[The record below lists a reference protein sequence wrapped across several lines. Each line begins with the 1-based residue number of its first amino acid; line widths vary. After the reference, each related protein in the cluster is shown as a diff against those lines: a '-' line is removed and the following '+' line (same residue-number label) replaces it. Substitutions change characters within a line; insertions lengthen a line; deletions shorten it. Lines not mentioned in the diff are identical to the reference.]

1 MHAHAGGGG
10 GDPLSIAWFW
20 NCAKCTYAHAYLSPP
35 SKFVCLG
42 KWKILENT
50 RKYSSVSTRS
60 SKKSRVN
67 SSIAKNVTRVRVT
80 STSIFTRHSTA
91 PACHRK
97 LICFLLMLA
106 TKGHYFVKSRRK
118 HTVITVLSRLKPHGL
133 LTETGIGGSQNMS
146 FRLISQWGFIQ
157 NAQWDI
163 NRNDQ
168 RACGGFLR
176 RVALFLLVPLWTAL
190 RMWMARGGS
199 RNLLACLCGFWQYKF
214 ICLFIMAELLE
225 NTLNLNN
232 HLMLRE
238 VTVWENGMLLV
249 QHGARQL
256 ILVVSTFL
264 WKCEWYFCVN

>member
-1 MHAHAGGGG
+1 M
-10 GDPLSIAWFW
+10 PCFCIFW
-20 NCAKCTYAHAYLSPP
+20 KAPEGNLQP
-35 SKFVCLG
+35 SK
-42 KWKILENT
+42 IT
-50 RKYSSVSTRS
+50 
-60 SKKSRVN
+60 
-67 SSIAKNVTRVRVT
+67 
-80 STSIFTRHSTA
+80 
-91 PACHRK
+91 
-97 LICFLLMLA
+97 LA
-106 TKGHYFVKSRRK
+106 TQITAEDGLKASVGHKIN
-118 HTVITVLSRLKPHGL
+118 TTVLSRLKPHGL

>member
-1 MHAHAGGGG
+1 M
-10 GDPLSIAWFW
+10 
-20 NCAKCTYAHAYLSPP
+20 
-35 SKFVCLG
+35 
-42 KWKILENT
+42 
-50 RKYSSVSTRS
+50 
-60 SKKSRVN
+60 
-67 SSIAKNVTRVRVT
+67 
-80 STSIFTRHSTA
+80 
-91 PACHRK
+91 
-97 LICFLLMLA
+97 M
-106 TKGHYFVKSRRK
+106 
-118 HTVITVLSRLKPHGL
+118 
-133 LTETGIGGSQNMS
+133 

-199 RNLLACLCGFWQYKF
+199 KNLLACLCGFWQYKF

-256 ILVVSTFL
+256 ICSQHVPLKMWMVFLCELDELDPFAIEPIAIPDFKMVQWMKLVCDDAEENSWKGGKEYFSEVYVARQKQIFGDTSRLWQRSKHYSWSYFEGLEKSFQSRHYRKRTFIWVWCSVRGKMFDQCL
-264 WKCEWYFCVN
+264 SVYSLQIVHKK